1 MQKPSTWSSLLQ
13 FIFSLLG
20 SLLLWSAALLLAG
33 LGLAGSLE
41 PALGAENGLALFS
54 MAASLGFIGVLL
66 LPSAVFALDRLMD
79 GPPRR
84 AELPGWLRRVGLG
97 SIILLPVILLAGEWA
112 NQNGGSWLLPVLQIL
127 AVALP
132 VSWFFMI
139 ASRGLKL
146 GSAQRFW
153 GVFAA
158 GVFIGPVLALLL
170 ELIALIVMLTI
181 GYLALSSQP
190 ELLEEITNLLQ
201 RLTISPPSP
210 ALLQRT
216 LSPYLRSPAV
226 AGAILVYVAGLVPL
240 LEEAV
245 KPVGLWL
252 ISGKKL
258 TPAQG
263 FVGGM
268 LSGAGFAI
276 FESLLL
282 ATGSEDWTAMLAA
295 RVAPGL
301 MHIATTGTI
310 GYALAASWQDRRYV
324 RLGLAYLAAV
334 AAHGLWNGIGVL
346 SAGYELLAVSPNDP
360 DPWLQL
366 GRFAPYILLGVSA
379 LIMIWLYSFSRML
392 VRREQ
397 QAARLSVMPPVMLTG
412 DILPAAVETPKP
424 ETERDA

>member
-33 LGLAGSLE
+33 LGLAGSLD
-41 PALGAENGLALFS
+41 PALGTGSSLALFS
-54 MAASLGFIGVLL
+54 MAASLAFIGVLL

-79 GPPRR
+79 GPPRQ
-84 AELPGWLRRVGLG
+84 AELLAWLRRLGLS
-97 SIILLPVILLAGEWA
+97 SIILLPLILLGGEWA
-112 NQNGGSWLLPVLQIL
+112 GRNGGNWLLPLLQIL

-132 VSWFFMI
+132 VSWFFML

-153 GVFAA
+153 GVFAT
-158 GVFIGPVLALLL
+158 GVFLGPVLALLL
-170 ELIALIVMLTI
+170 ELVALIVILAL
-181 GYLALSSQP
+181 GYLALASQP
-190 ELLEEITNLLQ
+190 ELLEEITSLLQ

-210 ALLQRT
+210 ALLQRM
-216 LSPYLRSPAV
+216 LGPYLLNPAA
-226 AGAILVYVAGLVPL
+226 AGAILAYVAGLVPL

-252 ISGKKL
+252 IAGKKL

-282 ATGSEDWTAMLAA
+282 ATGGEGWTAMLAA

-310 GYALAASWQDRRYV
+310 GYALAASWQGRKYA
-324 RLGLAYLAAV
+324 RLGLAYLAVVAV
-334 AAHGLWNGIGVL
+334 HGLWNGMGVL
-346 SAGYELLAVSPNDP
+346 SAGYELLAAGPDDPN
-360 DPWLQL
+360 PWLQV
-366 GRFAPYILLGVSA
+366 GRFAPYILMGVA
-379 LIMIWLYSFSRML
+379 LLMALWLYGFSRML
-392 VRREQ
+392 RRREQ
-397 QAARLSVMPPVMLTG
+397 ETARLAAMTPVMITG
-412 DILPAAVETPKP
+412 EILPAAATQKTEP
-424 ETERDA
+424 ERDA